1 MTPVRTV
8 LYATLGAI
16 VLVVAAWMFFIYRP
30 RGDEIAGLE
39 EQITQAEDLESS
51 LQAQVARLQE
61 LDEERPSVEAE
72 LRQLTAA
79 VPPDPELATLILTL
93 HDEATR
99 SGIDFLQFTPSPP
112 TAGEETSVIS
122 AGLNVSGSFFTV
134 LDFLDRVEA
143 LDRIVVI
150 DSLEL
155 TAAEPEA
162 VTEEDEGEAA
172 SETASASEAGADNSG
187 TGTTV
192 DASEIVTI
200 ATEFGEVTTDSA
212 SLDDEPDGEGSGE
225 VGAALVRPEPL
236 RFPVGAFDIQMTLQ
250 VRTFTTA
257 SPAGAPAEGETTA
270 TTAPPAN
277 GVATTTTT
285 PEGGG

>member
-1 MTPVRTV
+1 MSPVRTV
-8 LYATLGAI
+8 LYAIVGAAVLI
-16 VLVVAAWMFFIYRP
+16 VVAWMFLIYRP
-30 RGDEIAGLE
+30 RGDEIAGIE
-39 EQITQAEDLESS
+39 EEIAQAEDLESS

-79 VPPDPELATLILTL
+79 VPPEPELATLILTL

-112 TAGEETSVIS
+112 TAGEETSVIA

-134 LDFLDRVEA
+134 LDFLDRVET
-143 LDRIVVI
+143 LDRIIVI
-150 DSLEL
+150 DALDLNAS
-155 TAAEPEA
+155 EPEPI
-162 VTEEDEGEAA
+162 TQEEDEAEPA
-172 SETASASEAGADNSG
+172 SEPASASDSD
-187 TGTTV
+187 TDTTV

-212 SLDDEPDGEGSGE
+212 SLDGESDGERSGE
-225 VGAALVRPEPL
+225 VGAALVSPEPL
-236 RFPVGAFDIQMTLQ
+236 RFPIGAFDVQMTLQ

-277 GVATTTTT
+277 GDATTTTA

>member
-8 LYATLGAI
+8 LYATLGAV
-16 VLVVAAWMFFIYRP
+16 VLVVVAWMFLVYRP
-30 RGDEIAGLE
+30 RGDEIAGIE
-39 EQITQAEDLESS
+39 EEIAQAEDLESS

-112 TAGEETSVIS
+112 TAGEDTSVIS

-143 LDRIVVI
+143 LDRIIVV
-150 DSLEL
+150 DALEL
-155 TAAEPEA
+155 TAAEPEVA
-162 VTEEDEGEAA
+162 TEQGDEGGTA
-172 SETASASEAGADNSG
+172 SESASVSDGGDSG

-212 SLDDEPDGEGSGE
+212 SLDGESDGEPSGE
-225 VGAALVRPEPL
+225 VGAALVSPEPL
-236 RFPVGAFDIQMTLQ
+236 RFPVGAFDVQMTLQ

-257 SPAGAPAEGETTA
+257 SPAGAPADGETTA

-277 GVATTTTT
+277 GEATTTTT
-285 PEGGG
+285 PAGGG